1 MYCIHLAAGRAL
13 DGEMLLK
20 QRNESAVNRLGPQ
33 LIHHNNCTV
42 AQVSVVRASHDHGR
56 LFACTG

>member
-20 QRNESAVNRLGPQ
+20 QRNKPAVNRLGPQ
-33 LIHHNNCTV
+33 LIHHNDCTG
-42 AQVSVVRASHDHGR
+42 ARVSVVRIS
-56 LFACTG
+56 